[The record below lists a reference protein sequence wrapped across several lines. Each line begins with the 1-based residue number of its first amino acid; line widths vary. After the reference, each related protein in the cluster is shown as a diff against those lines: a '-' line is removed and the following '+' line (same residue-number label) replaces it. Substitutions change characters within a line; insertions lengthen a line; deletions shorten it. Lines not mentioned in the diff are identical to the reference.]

1 MSLDAYVM
9 RVPVVIAI
17 ILALL
22 ALMACVLQTPAPEET
37 SAPETPVPASPQ
49 PLAATGSTPAA
60 ATPTCRPSPRRRLP
74 GVSGART
81 SYSSLPA
88 MTLDPESDYVAN
100 FRTNQGNFTVKLFA
114 AQTPVT
120 VNNFVF
126 LAQQGFYDG
135 LIFHRVIEGFMI
147 QGGDPTGTGGG
158 GPGYQFQDEIVAGLV
173 FDSPG
178 KLAMANAGPGTN
190 GSQFFITV
198 AATDWLNGNHTIFGE
213 VTEGQNVVNAIS
225 RVATGRGDVPLQRVV
240 IERIDI
246 THSPVSRKIPS
257 LYGGRLGRGRLPAH
271 QERI

>member
-1 MSLDAYVM
+1 M

-17 ILALL
+17 VLALL
-22 ALMACVLQTPAPEET
+22 ALMACVLQTPEPEET
-37 SAPETPVPASPQ
+37 SAPETTATATPAA
-49 PLAATGSTPAA
+49 AATGSTPAA
-60 ATPTCRPSPRRRLP
+60 TPPTPAPTPAATARSTGS
-74 GVSGART
+74 RT

-88 MTLDPESDYVAN
+88 MTLDPESDYVAD
-100 FRTNQGNFTVKLFA
+100 FRTNQGNFRVELFSS
-114 AQTPVT
+114 QTPVT

-135 LIFHRVIEGFMI
+135 LIFHRVIDGFMI

-158 GPGYQFQDEIVAGLV
+158 GPGYQFQDEIVPGLV

-213 VTEGQNVVNAIS
+213 VTEGQSVVNDIS
-225 RVATGRGDVPLQRVV
+225 RVATNNRDAPLQRVV

-246 THSPVSRKIPS
+246 TKSPR
-257 LYGGRLGRGRLPAH
+257 
-271 QERI
+271 Q

>member
-1 MSLDAYVM
+1 M

-17 ILALL
+17 ILMLL
-22 ALMACVLQTPAPEET
+22 ALTSCVLQTPEPEST
-37 SAPETPVPASPQ
+37 SVPDTPVPASPT
-49 PLAATGSTPAA
+49 ADATGSTPVA
-60 ATPTCRPSPRRRLP
+60 ATATPAFTPTAVTRAAGSR
-74 GVSGART
+74 A

-88 MTLDPESDYVAN
+88 MTLDTESDYLAD
-100 FRTNQGNFTVKLFA
+100 FHTNQGNFRVKLFS

-135 LIFHRVIEGFMI
+135 LIFHRVIDGFMI

-158 GPGYQFQDEIVAGLV
+158 GPGYKFQDEIVPGLV

-225 RVATGRGDVPLQRVV
+225 RVATNNRDAPLQGVV

-246 THSPVSRKIPS
+246 SKAPR
-257 LYGGRLGRGRLPAH
+257 
-271 QERI
+271 

>member
-1 MSLDAYVM
+1 M
-9 RVPVVIAI
+9 RIPVVIAI

-22 ALMACVLQTPAPEET
+22 ALMACVLQTPEAQET
-37 SAPETPVPASPQ
+37 SAPETPEPAATAVPATGVTSQ
-49 PLAATGSTPAA
+49 TATATPAFTPAA
-60 ATPTCRPSPRRRLP
+60 TSR
-74 GVSGART
+74 VSGSRT
-81 SYSSLPA
+81 SYSSPPA
-88 MTLDPESDYVAN
+88 MILDLESNYVAN
-100 FRTNQGNFTVKLFA
+100 FRTSQGNFTVELFA

-135 LIFHRVIEGFMI
+135 LIFHRVIENFMI
-147 QGGDPTGTGGG
+147 QGGDPTGTGAG
-158 GPGYQFQDEIVAGLV
+158 GPGYKFQDEIVAGLV

-213 VTEGQNVVNAIS
+213 VTEGQNVVTSIS
-225 RVATGRGDVPLQRVV
+225 RVTTDRGNVPLERVI

-246 THSPVSRKIPS
+246 TQSPR
-257 LYGGRLGRGRLPAH
+257 
-271 QERI
+271 Q